1 MVFIDVIGCI
11 TIVVMNGGIYFV
23 FVVSASVKGTLG
35 FTGNRRGENV
45 ESFGA
50 FVHSVHSSHGLLS
63 HTMCMLYWLVP
74 GVAMEQGG
82 ENGRAYENMKVQ
94 TVSFKLE

>member
-11 TIVVMNGGIYFV
+11 TQVVTNGGIYFV

-35 FTGNRRGENV
+35 FAGNQRGENV
-45 ESFGA
+45 ESFGTS
-50 FVHSVHSSHGLLS
+50 VHSVRSSHSLLS

-74 GVAMEQGG
+74 GMAMEQGG
-82 ENGRAYENMKVQ
+82 TNGRAYEDMKVQ